1 LRIRAKIDLAADWRQ
16 ALQLP
21 RTPTAVAIDLDGT
34 LIDSEAL
41 IQEAYCAVAPAVGV
55 SMSAEQF
62 LSLVGLHREANDA
75 HMRKL
80 YGDDF
85 PLEKFYAAARAYIG
99 DRVAPLKAGVKEL
112 MDTLEENQIP
122 RALVTSSAGP
132 WVERHLAAHAL
143 TDRLHAV
150 VTRADVVNGK
160 PHPEPYLKA
169 AAALS
174 VSPESAL
181 ALEDSYAGVRSA
193 HAAGFMTVMV
203 PDLLQP
209 SDEMRAKTV
218 GVIASLQQLNL
229 VARRRRPND

>member
-1 LRIRAKIDLAADWRQ
+1 MH
-16 ALQLP
+16 LP

-55 SMSAEQF
+55 SMSGEQF
-62 LSLVGLHREANDA
+62 LSLVGLHRAANDA
-75 HMRKL
+75 QMRKL
-80 YGDDF
+80 YGEDF
-85 PLEKFYAAARAYIG
+85 PLEKFYAAARTYIG
-99 DRVAPLKAGVKEL
+99 DRVAPLKAGVKQL
-112 MDTLEENQIP
+112 IDQLEEHRIP
-122 RALVTSSAGP
+122 RAIVTSSTGQ

-143 TDRLHAV
+143 TDRLQAV
-150 VTRADVVNGK
+150 ITRADVVNGK

-169 AAALS
+169 AAALN
-174 VSPESAL
+174 VSPECAL

-209 SDEMRAKTV
+209 SEEMLSKTV
-218 GVIASLQQLNL
+218 SVIGSLRELRL
-229 VARRRRPND
+229 R

>member
-1 LRIRAKIDLAADWRQ
+1 MH
-16 ALQLP
+16 LP
-21 RTPTAVAIDLDGT
+21 RPPAAVAIDLDGT

-41 IQEAYCAVAPAVGV
+41 IQEAYCAVAPSVGV
-55 SMSAEQF
+55 SMSSEQF
-62 LSLVGLHREANDA
+62 LTLVGLHREANDA
-75 HMRKL
+75 QMRKL
-80 YGDDF
+80 YGEDF
-85 PLEKFYAAARAYIG
+85 PLEEFYSAARAHIG
-99 DRVAPLKAGVKEL
+99 GRVAPLKPGVKEL
-112 MDTLEENQIP
+112 MDLLEEHRIP
-122 RALVTSSAGP
+122 RAVVTSSTGQ

-150 VTRADVVNGK
+150 ITRADVANGK

-169 AAALS
+169 AAALN

-209 SDEMRAKTV
+209 SEEMLAKVTC
-218 GVIASLQQLNL
+218 VIPSLRELRL
-229 VARRRRPND
+229 R

>member
-1 LRIRAKIDLAADWRQ
+1 MK
-16 ALQLP
+16 LP
-21 RTPTAVAIDLDGT
+21 CVPTAVAIDLDGT

-62 LSLVGLHREANDA
+62 LSLVGLHRAANDA
-75 HMRKL
+75 QMRKL
-80 YGDDF
+80 YGEDF
-85 PLEKFYAAARAYIG
+85 PLERFYTAARAYIG
-99 DRVAPLKAGVKEL
+99 DRVAPLKAGASEL
-112 MDTLEENQIP
+112 LNELEEYSIP
-122 RALVTSSAGP
+122 RALVTSSAGL

-143 TDRLHAV
+143 TDRLQAV
-150 VTRADVVNGK
+150 ITRADVVNGK

-169 AAALS
+169 AETLG

-209 SDEMRAKTV
+209 SNEMRSKTI
-218 GVIASLQQLNL
+218 GVIGSLRELRL
-229 VARRRRPND
+229 R